1 MIGCG
6 QMGGAHARAYA
17 RIPEFEIVALVNRG
31 EARRE
36 ALSAELGGVPHF
48 ATVEEA
54 IAASRPDAAAICTF
68 TETHAPLARI
78 CLEAGLH
85 VFLEKPIAPTVAEAE
100 EVVRL
105 AREKGKALV
114 IGYILRHHP
123 TWERFI
129 ELARTKG
136 KPLVM
141 RMNLNQ
147 QSDGAMWLTHKGIL
161 NSTSPLVDVGVHYVD
176 VMCQMTRSR
185 PVSVH
190 AVGARL
196 TEEITPGM
204 INYGQL
210 QVRFEDGSIGW
221 FESGFGPMI
230 SQTAFFVK
238 DVFGPGGSVSLLGA
252 REDGAE
258 AGSASDRESH
268 TGSAGIRVHFSDLN
282 PDGTF
287 ARQDEWVKTEG
298 EPDHLELCEREQR
311 YFLRAIRESLDLGD
325 HWQDA
330 VNSLRVTLAA
340 EESVRTGQVVRL

>member
-1 MIGCG
+1 
-6 QMGGAHARAYA
+6 
-17 RIPEFEIVALVNRG
+17 
-31 EARRE
+31 
-36 ALSAELGGVPHF
+36 
-48 ATVEEA
+48 
-54 IAASRPDAAAICTF
+54 
-68 TETHAPLARI
+68 
-78 CLEAGLH
+78 EAGLH

-105 AREKGKALV
+105 AREEGKALV

-221 FESGFGPMI
+221 FES
-230 SQTAFFVK
+230 
-238 DVFGPGGSVSLLGA
+238 
-252 REDGAE
+252 
-258 AGSASDRESH
+258 
-268 TGSAGIRVHFSDLN
+268 
-282 PDGTF
+282 
-287 ARQDEWVKTEG
+287 
-298 EPDHLELCEREQR
+298 
-311 YFLRAIRESLDLGD
+311 
-325 HWQDA
+325 
-330 VNSLRVTLAA
+330 
-340 EESVRTGQVVRL
+340 